1 MRSVKLRLLSLL
13 SAALLTLSLSAC
25 AASPSGS
32 SAPSEPSSSGSVSSE
47 ASSEVS
53 SEPSSEAESS
63 EPESSAADTEKL
75 YYFYDEACASCDPAG
90 EFYDL
95 ALDRLQGVTLPEDY
109 NIFCY
114 NTFTDRSGFFE
125 SVCDAF
131 GVPEEDRTTPLFL
144 SAEGYASGETAITQQ
159 LRHLICTHYGLA
171 DGKTLWYYYRP
182 ACPDCNRIEEFF
194 TDTFAANPEFSVI
207 WVDTTDA
214 EPKAAFKEKLA
225 EWNVPDDEWQIPFLV
240 DENGLYLSG
249 DKQIEAE
256 LESFLAERAS

>member
-1 MRSVKLRLLSLL
+1 MRSVKLRFLSLL

-32 SAPSEPSSSGSVSSE
+32 SALSE

-63 EPESSAADTEKL
+63 EPKSSAVDTEKL

-95 ALDRLQGVTLPEDY
+95 ALDCLQGVTLPEDY

-182 ACPDCNRIEEFF
+182 TCSDCNRIEEFF

-249 DKQIEAE
+249 DKQIEVE

>member
-1 MRSVKLRLLSLL
+1 MKSPRLGLFALLSVLAL
-13 SAALLTLSLSAC
+13 TLTACGSAPGESSQSESSSAAA
-25 AASPSGS
+25 S
-32 SAPSEPSSSGSVSSE
+32 SAPESAQESQAEPST
-47 ASSEVS
+47 
-53 SEPSSEAESS
+53 P
-63 EPESSAADTEKL
+63 DTTRL
-75 YYFYDEACASCDPAG
+75 YYFYDEVCASCDPRS
-90 EFYDL
+90 EFFDL
-95 ALDRLQGVTLPEDY
+95 VRDRTQGVTLPEDY
-109 NIFCY
+109 DVSCY
-114 NTFTDRSGFFE
+114 NTFTDQTDILNR
-125 SVCDAF
+125 VCDAF
-131 GVPEEDRTTPLFL
+131 GIPEDDRQLPLFV
-144 SAEGYASGETAITQQ
+144 SSEGYASGETAITQQ

-182 ACPDCNRIEEFF
+182 TCSDCSRIEEFF

-214 EPKAAFKEKLA
+214 EPKATFKEKLA

>member
-1 MRSVKLRLLSLL
+1 MRSAKLRLLSLL

-47 ASSEVS
+47 VS

-63 EPESSAADTEKL
+63 EPESSAVDTEKL

-125 SVCDAF
+125 SACDAF

-159 LRHLICTHYGLA
+159 LRHLICTHYGLE

-182 ACPDCNRIEEFF
+182 TCPDCERIEDFF
-194 TDTFAANPEFSVI
+194 NDTFAANPSFSVI
-207 WVDTTDA
+207 WVDTTDP

-225 EWNVPDDEWQIPFLV
+225 EWNVPEEEWQVPFLA

-249 DKQIEAE
+249 DKAIEAG
-256 LESFLAERAS
+256 LVDYLAQRDS

>member
-13 SAALLTLSLSAC
+13 SAAFLAFSLSAC
-25 AASPSGS
+25 ATSPSGS
-32 SAPSEPSSSGSVSSE
+32 SAPSKPSSSEPVSSE

-53 SEPSSEAESS
+53 SGPSSEADTS
-63 EPESSAADTEKL
+63 EPESSAVDTEKL

-95 ALDRLQGVTLPEDY
+95 ARDRLQGVTLPEDY

-114 NTFTDRSGFFE
+114 NTFTDHSGFFE

-159 LRHLICTHYGLA
+159 LWHLICTHYGLE

-182 ACPDCNRIEEFF
+182 TCPDCERIEDFF
-194 TDTFAANPEFSVI
+194 NDTFAANPSFSVI
-207 WVDTTDA
+207 WVDTTDP

-225 EWNVPDDEWQIPFLV
+225 EWNVPEEEWQVPFLA

-249 DKQIEAE
+249 DKAIEAG
-256 LESFLAERAS
+256 LVDYLAQRDS